1 MHHLARTKKDKEVFS
16 PVAELAVVTA
26 SPSHNS
32 QAAGLNCG
40 GCEEA
45 AGGKL
50 VRGAA
55 QACAEGHVACV
66 SSFEARSE
74 PSVTRVASGVNV
86 GRQIETCSLTCMHMH
101 MHMHMHMYM

>member
-55 QACAEGHVACV
+55 QASCAEGRVCRLRQLLPLRLDQSRA
-66 SSFEARSE
+66 SRA
-74 PSVTRVASGVNV
+74 TRQASTFW
-86 GRQIETCSLTCMHMH
+86 QTD
-101 MHMHMHMYM
+101 